1 MQGKTLG
8 EDNYCSLPNAS
19 FSSSDPEFSLAFRK
33 SQMAKLLQQVRQ
45 QTEETQELLR
55 EALCHTES

>member
-1 MQGKTLG
+1 MQVKTFG
-8 EDNYCSLPNAS
+8 EDNYCSLPNTC

-33 SQMAKLLQQVRQ
+33 SQMAKLLEQVRQ

-55 EALCHTES
+55 AALCHTES